1 MLAVDILGMSHA
13 LFEIHRAKTS
23 SGLRL
28 VALPMQGT
36 GTVTVMAFVAT
47 GSRYEDPKEAGVS
60 HFLEHLFFKGSKKR
74 PTTLIISEALD
85 EVGGEFNAFT
95 SKEMT
100 AFYAK
105 AASKHTK
112 LLLDVLGDMLI
123 NPLFQ
128 QKEID
133 RERGVVVEEMNMYED
148 SPQDSIGEQFEK
160 QLFGEHDLARKI
172 IGTKEIIGSI
182 SKKRIVQYRNRQY
195 GAPNMVVCIAGNIEP
210 AAALAMLKKQFSN
223 LSKQA
228 PIKTKEFN
236 GEWGTDL
243 VSLKVKKTDQA
254 HMIVGGRGT
263 SLTDADRCA
272 VDLLSTILG
281 GSMSSRLFIEV
292 RERRGLAY
300 SVHTVAEHFVD
311 TGYVATQI
319 GVDPNNAEKAL
330 AVILSEYKKIRETLV
345 GAAELRK
352 AKENIKGRLLIRL
365 ESTNAVAQ
373 FIGGQETLTGR
384 ILSLDEVIKSFDAV
398 TAADIRRVAEK
409 YLAPEYLRIAAIA
422 PNDIKDDLNKLL
434 I

>member
-1 MLAVDILGMSHA
+1 MNHS
-13 LFEIHRAKTS
+13 LFEIHRATAP

-28 VALPMQGT
+28 LALPMSGT
-36 GTVTVMAFVAT
+36 GTATVMAFVAT
-47 GSRYEDPKEAGVS
+47 GSRHEDAEEAGVS

-74 PTTLIISEALD
+74 PTTLQISEALD

-105 AASKHTK
+105 ASAKHVK
-112 LLLDVLGDMLI
+112 LLLDVIGDMLI

-133 RERGVVVEEMNMYED
+133 RERGVVIEEMNMYED
-148 SPQDSIGEQFEK
+148 SPQDSVGEQFEK

-172 IGTKEIIGSI
+172 IGTKEIISAISRKSI
-182 SKKRIVQYRNRQY
+182 MKYRNQQY
-195 GAPNMVVCIAGNIEP
+195 GASNMVVCIAGNIEP
-210 AAALAMLKKQFSN
+210 KSALAMLKKQFSGLPTQKPN
-223 LSKQA
+223 
-228 PIKTKEFN
+228 KTRKFS

-243 VSLKVKKTDQA
+243 ISLKIKKTDQA
-254 HMIVGGRGT
+254 HVVVGGRGT
-263 SLTDADRCA
+263 SLSDSDRCA
-272 VDLLSTILG
+272 VDILGTILG

-300 SVHTVAEHFVD
+300 SVHTTAEHFVD

-319 GVDPNNAEKAL
+319 GVDPNNVEKAL
-330 AVILSEYKKIRETLV
+330 SVILKEYKKIREVPVSAT
-345 GAAELRK
+345 ELRK
-352 AKENIKGRLLIRL
+352 AKENIKGHLLIRL

-384 ILSLDEVIKSFDAV
+384 ILSIEDVFKNFDAV
-398 TAADIRRVAEK
+398 TSADVQRVAQK
-409 YLAPEYLRIAAIA
+409 YLAPEYIRIAAIA
-422 PNDIKDDLNKLL
+422 PNDANKELYKLL
-434 I
+434 TKEV

>member
-1 MLAVDILGMSHA
+1 MNHS
-13 LFEIHRAKTS
+13 LFEIHRATAP

-28 VALPMQGT
+28 LALPMGGT

-47 GSRYEDPKEAGVS
+47 GSRYEDAEEAGVS

-74 PTTLIISEALD
+74 PTTLQISEALD

-105 AASKHTK
+105 ASAKHTK

-133 RERGVVVEEMNMYED
+133 RERGVVIEEMNMYED
-148 SPQDSIGEQFEK
+148 SPQDSIGEQFEL

-172 IGTKEIIGSI
+172 IGTKEIISTI
-182 SKKRIVQYRNRQY
+182 TKKRIVKYRNQQY

-210 AAALAMLKKQFSN
+210 GKALAMLKRQFSG
-223 LSKQA
+223 LPKQA
-228 PIKTKEFN
+228 PVKIRGF
-236 GEWGTDL
+236 GGVWGTDL

-254 HMIVGGRGT
+254 HVIIGVRGT
-263 SLTDADRCA
+263 SLVDDDRCA

-300 SVHTVAEHFVD
+300 SVHTSAEHFVD
-311 TGYVATQI
+311 TGYIATQI
-319 GVDPNNAEKAL
+319 GVDPGNVEKAL
-330 AVILSEYKKIRETLV
+330 LVILKEYKKIREIPIV
-345 GAAELRK
+345 AGELKK
-352 AKENIKGRLLIRL
+352 AKENIKGHLLIRL

-373 FIGGQETLTGR
+373 FVGGQETLTGR
-384 ILSLDEVIKSFDAV
+384 ILSLEDVFKSFDAV
-398 TAADIRRVAEK
+398 TPADIQRVAKK
-409 YLAPEYLRIAAIA
+409 YLAPEFLRIAAIM
-422 PNDIKDDLNKLL
+422 PNDVKNELTKLL